1 MERGEKATKHTY
13 NKHID
18 KVLFID
24 KFLLGAKKMHISF
37 QELSDQKM
45 YFFLFPF

>member
-37 QELSDQKM
+37 QELSDQKK
-45 YFFLFPF
+45 